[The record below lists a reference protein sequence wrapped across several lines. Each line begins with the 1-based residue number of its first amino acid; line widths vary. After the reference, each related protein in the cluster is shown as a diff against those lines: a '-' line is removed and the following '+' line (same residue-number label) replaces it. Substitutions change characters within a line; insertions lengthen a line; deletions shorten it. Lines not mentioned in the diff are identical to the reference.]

1 MSNKSKVEEYWEKIS
16 KAHGDTR
23 TWNELSRQQQDAV
36 IQSVNI
42 LLAVLN
48 RII

>member
-1 MSNKSKVEEYWEKIS
+1 MSDIEKYWDKVS

-23 TWNELSRQQQDAV
+23 TWGELTPQQQNAV

>member
-1 MSNKSKVEEYWEKIS
+1 MSDVEKYWDKIS

-23 TWNELSRQQQDAV
+23 KWEELNLQQQQAV
-36 IQSVNI
+36 IQSINI

-48 RII
+48 RMI

>member
-1 MSNKSKVEEYWEKIS
+1 MSDVEKYWDKIS
-16 KAHGDTR
+16 KAYGDNR
-23 TWNELSRQQQDAV
+23 TWNELNRQQQDAV

>member
-1 MSNKSKVEEYWEKIS
+1 MSDVELYWQKIAEKF
-16 KAHGDTR
+16 GDTR
-23 TWNELSRQQQDAV
+23 KWNELTRQQQDAV

>member
-1 MSNKSKVEEYWEKIS
+1 MSQVEEYWDKIS

-23 TWNELSRQQQDAV
+23 KWEELNIQQQQAV
-36 IQSVNI
+36 VQSINI

-48 RII
+48 RMI